1 MGGTIPRRG
10 QARFAVYRLGMSLS
24 VPCRERKA
32 AIGQPCTKHGRDGQR
47 HERAPHRTRRTDAM
61 MRHEMNRAFE
71 RRAPRV
77 VAQLGPEAAAA
88 LEHQIEIQRRLIE
101 LTEKS
106 LTDQPSTT

>member
-1 MGGTIPRRG
+1 
-10 QARFAVYRLGMSLS
+10 
-24 VPCRERKA
+24 
-32 AIGQPCTKHGRDGQR
+32 
-47 HERAPHRTRRTDAM
+47 